1 MAAAV
6 AQERAQLC
14 NLLGYAEEILKI
26 GERVVSDLSK
36 DSLLSFYEHDVTN
49 LEGVGAPGGDDCWL
63 RVSRLREVGAPDVE
77 PIYQS
82 WLAKAASA
90 GPFERPRL
98 AETSLVSVS
107 PEVASDLM
115 EAGFAT
121 DDDIMKPLVRAAEI
135 PGHVD
140 VLLRLERM
148 PEFRQGFA
156 EWVDGPWTDW
166 EQSERPRRRSI
177 AFYNKLFE
185 VQQRMSAM
193 GDDVAVEVVMGV
205 GIARWNHPAG
215 KINAPLIEAI
225 TELEMDPRDG
235 AILVRTRQQPPR
247 LALRPFDMLEIDGVG
262 KLYREA
268 SEQLERLYND
278 PDIGFSP
285 HERAG
290 FEIALRMCQARLSSA
305 AVYERDAR
313 TDEADRTPPQAD
325 DKLRIS
331 DTWVIYVRQ
340 RSVNFRCEDIR
351 RLTARVS
358 ETKEPADLPAP
369 GRQIISRP
377 TNARVDD
384 DFIDLGNTVLHL
396 PGGPIMSS
404 QPVSSAASA
413 GRSGSQ
419 STEQAFFFPLPFNDD
434 QMEIVRRL
442 EDKEES
448 VVVVQGPPGT
458 GKTHTIAN
466 IIAHYMATGRR
477 VLVSA
482 REPEALAAI
491 QQKLPESIRDL
502 AIAVIHSDREG
513 SRQLELAVDILAS
526 QVKQIDRREYNQRR
540 IDLEQVLAETRIA
553 LADTD
558 ERIAQYAT
566 ENMTAVTYRGE
577 NLMPMSLAEKIEGER
592 SAHTWFPDELGMDK
606 RFDPKFSDE
615 DLLEAGQIRA
625 LLGSD
630 IIYPVEQ
637 LPDPTILPDVP
648 RLLAA
653 HDALVRERKYEI
665 RSAAGDLP
673 FVSFSPAA
681 GMEQARTLHAWLTDL
696 GAWTQEI
703 DPVACWLTDLY
714 RLLVGAKPTTGIIR
728 EGLRQLCQEWAT
740 LWNESQ
746 RFALRGVDVPTA
758 AASDSAF
765 ISAIDAL
772 SAGKKPFGMFAFGK
786 SGLKGKID
794 AVRIDGSA
802 PVGAEGWSCI
812 RDYIGWQRQVLGFT
826 GRWSTAA
833 KAAGY
838 PPLAE
843 ELDAATVELLQIGQL
858 MDRLHRFHT
867 DASDRLE
874 QLAMLFPYGV
884 DHASVVFSFEVT
896 VVLEALAASLA
907 EDGHAEAIAIR
918 CTLDD
923 VGGMGKL
930 PLHSAVLAIRDV
942 LGDTDVSPRD
952 IGEGWRDVLAEARRL
967 HALRPRR
974 LRLNEISGLISA
986 SGATNWA
993 NALMQQS
1000 PAEGDAWINLS
1011 WKDTWDW
1018 ARADGYLRGISSR
1031 QTLAALSAKRAA
1043 LDEKQ
1048 RELLGEIVRLRTFI
1062 GLKQGI
1068 TERIASALTK
1078 FGMKVRQLGAGTGKS
1093 AERHRRAIREATL
1106 EAADAV
1112 PCWILPEWRVAEQL
1126 SSELATFDLVII
1138 DEASQSDITSL
1149 PTVLRGKKLLVVGD
1163 DKQVSPS
1170 AVGMEEKTVIQL
1182 RETFLRGM
1190 DIANYLEPTT
1200 SLYDLASMTCPS
1212 SVIMLR
1218 EHFRCVEPIIRFSS
1232 RFYPKALLPLR
1243 IATSEERLDPP
1254 LIDIYVPHGHKTRDV
1269 NDVEAEVIVEEI
1281 SRLVDD
1287 PSYAGRSIGV
1297 ISLIGDKQAKLIQD
1311 KLTKVIGTQAI
1322 TRHRIMCGNASG
1334 FQGQE
1339 RDIIFLSMV
1348 ACPSTA
1354 RAQTARIMEQR
1365 FNVALSRARDRMY
1378 LVRSVPAA
1386 MLSPADLKALVIEHF
1401 RNPMAGAVV
1410 VQSKDVLDA
1419 CDSDFERDVGKCLL
1433 DRGYRVRPQVP
1444 VGPFRIDFVVEG
1456 EQGRRLAVE
1465 LDGDRYHGP
1474 ERWAEDQYRQR
1485 ALERLG
1491 WVFWRCWGSHWL
1503 SDRAG
1508 SLDDL
1513 LATLERLKIEPV
1525 GGDFSPQVWTEHRT
1539 IPDPSAPVLAAQTVA
1554 AETGH
1559 PALATIDD
1567 VETEAVP
1574 ILTNVLPLPQAV
1586 DLEVI
1591 VEAGDTVIVRFSDDN
1606 RVRRFRLS
1614 KDAHDPDLGIVNIRQ
1629 PIGEALLGNSLE
1641 EELELLVG
1649 GVSRRVIIEKITKA
1663 A

>member
-1 MAAAV
+1 VHATD
-6 AQERAQLC
+6 AQERAHLC
-14 NLLGYAEEILKI
+14 NLLGYAEEILKM
-26 GERVVSDLSK
+26 GEKVVTDLAK
-36 DSLLSFYEHDVTN
+36 DALLSFYEHDVTS
-49 LEGVGAPGGDDCWL
+49 LEGVEAPGGDDCWL
-63 RVSRLREVGAPDVE
+63 RVSRLREVAAPD
-77 PIYQS
+77 PDTIYQS
-82 WLAKAASA
+82 WLTKTASPA
-90 GPFERPRL
+90 TFEKPRL
-98 AETSLVSVS
+98 TETNLITVSV
-107 PEVASDLM
+107 ETASDLL
-115 EAGFAT
+115 EAGLAT
-121 DDDIMKPLVRAAEI
+121 DDDVMEPLARAAEAA
-135 PGHVD
+135 GTVD

-148 PEFRQGFA
+148 PEFRLGFTS
-156 EWVDGPWTDW
+156 WLDGPWSAW
-166 EQSERPRRRSI
+166 AEAERPRRRSI
-177 AFYNKLFE
+177 AFYNRLFE

-193 GDDVAVEVVMGV
+193 GDDVAVEAVMGV
-205 GIARWNHPAG
+205 GIARWNHKGA

-225 TELEMDPRDG
+225 TELGMDPTDG
-235 AILVRTRQQPPR
+235 SIVVRTRQQPPR
-247 LALRPFDMLEIDGVG
+247 LALRPFDVLEIDGVG

-268 SEQLERLYND
+268 TEQLERLYND

-290 FEIALRMCQARLSSA
+290 FEIVLRMCHARLSSA
-305 AVYERDAR
+305 ALYERDTR
-313 TDEADRTPPQAD
+313 TDEADRTPPLAD

-331 DTWVIYVRQ
+331 DTWVLYVRQ

-351 RLTARVS
+351 RLAARVR
-358 ETKEPADLPAP
+358 ETKELVDLPAP

-377 TNARVDD
+377 TNARVDED
-384 DFIDLGNTVLHL
+384 VVDLGNTVLHL
-396 PGGPIMSS
+396 PGRPMVSGQQGSS
-404 QPVSSAASA
+404 GAASGGS
-413 GRSGSQ
+413 GRQ
-419 STEQAFFFPLPFNDD
+419 RPDRAFFFPLPYNDD

-442 EDKEES
+442 DDDEES
-448 VVVVQGPPGT
+448 AVVVQGPPGT

-526 QVKQIDRREYNQRR
+526 QVKQIDKREYNERR
-540 IDLEQVLAETRIA
+540 IDLEQTLAETRVA
-553 LADTD
+553 LAETD
-558 ERIAQYAT
+558 ERIARYAT

-577 NLMPMSLAEKIEGER
+577 QLLPMSLAATIEAER
-592 SAHTWFPDELGMDK
+592 SLHTWFPDAIGMDK
-606 RFDPKFSDE
+606 RFDPQFSTE
-615 DLLEAGQIRA
+615 EVLEAGRIRA
-625 LLGSD
+625 ELGPD
-630 IIYPVEQ
+630 IVYPIEHICD
-637 LPDPTILPDVP
+637 PDILPDVP

-653 HDALVRERKYEI
+653 HETLVRERKYEM
-665 RSAAGDLP
+665 RSSAGDLP
-673 FVSFSPAA
+673 FVSFSQAV
-681 GMEQARTLHAWLTDL
+681 GMEQARTLHGWLSDL
-696 GAWTQEI
+696 RTWAEDI
-703 DPVACWLTDLY
+703 APVAPWLKELY
-714 RLLVGAKPTTGIIR
+714 RLLVGAKPATDVIR
-728 EGLRQLCQEWAT
+728 DGLRQLSREWAT

-746 RFALRGVDVPTA
+746 PFVLRGIELPGA
-758 AASDSAF
+758 AATDPAFTSAL
-765 ISAIDAL
+765 DAL
-772 SAGKKPFGMFAFGK
+772 AAGRKPFGLFSFGQ
-786 SGLKGKID
+786 SGLKGKVE
-794 AVRIDGSA
+794 AVRIDGAA
-802 PVGAEGWSCI
+802 PSGPEAWSCI
-812 RDYIGWQRQVLGFT
+812 RDYIAWQRRVQGFT
-826 GRWSTAA
+826 SRWSAAA
-833 KAAGY
+833 KAGEFPPFPGDAEAAG
-838 PPLAE
+838 
-843 ELDAATVELLQIGQL
+843 TQLLQMGHL
-858 MDRLHRFHT
+858 VDRLHRFHI
-867 DASDRLE
+867 DAAVKLE
-874 QLAMLFPYGV
+874 QLASLFPYAV
-884 DHASVVFSFEVT
+884 DHRRVVFDFDIN
-896 VVLEALAASLA
+896 VVLEALSVSLA

-918 CTLDD
+918 RTLDE
-923 VGGMGKL
+923 VGGLGKL
-930 PLHSAVLAIRDV
+930 PLHSAVLSVREV
-942 LGDTDVSPRD
+942 LGDPDVSPRE
-952 IGEGWRDVLAEARRL
+952 IGEGWRDVIGEARRL
-967 HALRPRR
+967 HALRTSR
-974 LRLNEISGLISA
+974 LRLDEIAGRISG
-986 SGATNWA
+986 SGAPKWA
-993 NALMQQS
+993 AALMREVSERDDPWVS
-1000 PAEGDAWINLS
+1000 PA
-1011 WKDTWDW
+1011 WKDSWDW
-1018 ARADGYLRGISSR
+1018 ARADGYMRGISSR
-1031 QTLAALSAKRAA
+1031 HTLTTLSAKRAA

-1170 AVGMEEKTVIQL
+1170 AVGMEEKTVVQL

-1200 SLYDLASMTCPS
+1200 SLYDLASMTCPG

-1243 IATSEERLDPP
+1243 VATSEERLDPP
-1254 LIDIYVPHGHKTRDV
+1254 LIDIYVPHGRKNRDV

-1281 SRLVDD
+1281 SRLVED
-1287 PSYAGRSIGV
+1287 PAYVGRSIGV

-1311 KLTKVIGTQAI
+1311 KLTKAVGTEAI

-1354 RAQTARIMEQR
+1354 RAQTARLMEQR

-1378 LVRSVPAA
+1378 LVRSVAAA
-1386 MLSPADLKALVIEHF
+1386 MLSATDLKALVIEHF
-1401 RNPMAGAVV
+1401 RNPMVGPVV
-1410 VQSKDVLDA
+1410 AQSKEILDA
-1419 CDSDFERDVGKCLL
+1419 CDSDFERDVGRCLL

-1456 EQGRRLAVE
+1456 DRGRRLAVE

-1503 SDRAG
+1503 SDRQG

-1513 LATLERLKIEPV
+1513 LATLGRMGIEPV
-1525 GGDFSPQVWTEHRT
+1525 GGEFSPQVWTEHRT
-1539 IPDPSAPVLAAQTVA
+1539 IEDPSAVVVSAQAVA

-1559 PALATIDD
+1559 PVLATVDGMEPETVPPVLVNLPIPQG
-1567 VETEAVP
+1567 VERE
-1574 ILTNVLPLPQAV
+1574 
-1586 DLEVI
+1586 EI
-1591 VEAGDTVIVRFSDDN
+1591 VEAGDTVIVRFADDN

-1614 KDAHDPDLGIVNIRQ
+1614 SDAHDPDLGIVHVGQ

-1641 EELELLVG
+1641 EELELLVA

>member
-1 MAAAV
+1 M
-6 AQERAQLC
+6 
-14 NLLGYAEEILKI
+14 

-36 DSLLSFYEHDVTN
+36 DALVSFYEHDVTN
-49 LEGVGAPGGDDCWL
+49 LEGVAAPGGDDCWL
-63 RVSRLREVGAPDVE
+63 RVSRLREIAAPDAE
-77 PIYQS
+77 PVYQS
-82 WLAKAASA
+82 WLAKATSP

-98 AETSLVSVS
+98 AETNLVSLS
-107 PEVASDLM
+107 LEMASDLL
-115 EAGFAT
+115 EAGLAT
-121 DDDIMKPLVRAAEI
+121 GDDVMKPLIRSGEN
-135 PGHVD
+135 PGNID

-156 EWVDGPWTDW
+156 EWVDGPWSAW
-166 EQSERPRRRSI
+166 EQSEKPRRRSI
-177 AFYNKLFE
+177 TFYNKLFE

-193 GDDVAVEVVMGV
+193 GDDVAIEVVMGV

-225 TELEMDPRDG
+225 SELEMDPRDG

-285 HERAG
+285 HDRAG

-313 TDEADRTPPQAD
+313 ADEADRTPPQAD

-351 RLTARVS
+351 RLTTRVR
-358 ETKEPADLPAP
+358 ETKEPTDLPAP

-384 DFIDLGNTVLHL
+384 DVVDLGNTVLHL
-396 PGGPIMSS
+396 PGGPIMAS
-404 QPVSSAASA
+404 QPVSSGASA
-413 GRSGSQ
+413 GSSGRQ
-419 STEQAFFFPLPFNDD
+419 STERAFFFPLPYNDD

-442 EDKEES
+442 EDEEAS

-526 QVKQIDRREYNQRR
+526 KVKQIDKREYNERR
-540 IDLEQVLAETRIA
+540 IELEQILAETRVA
-553 LADTD
+553 LAETD
-558 ERIAQYAT
+558 ERISRYAT
-566 ENMTAVTYRGE
+566 ENMAAVSYRGE
-577 NLMPMSLAEKIEGER
+577 KLMPMSLAEKIEAER
-592 SAHTWFPDELGMDK
+592 SLHIWFPDELGMDK
-606 RFDPKFSDE
+606 RFDPKFSAE
-615 DLLEAGQIRA
+615 ELLEAGQIRA
-625 LLGSD
+625 ELGSD
-630 IIYPVEQ
+630 IVYPVEQ
-637 LPDPTILPDVP
+637 VPDPATLPDIP

-665 RSAAGDLP
+665 RSAAGGLP
-673 FVSFSPAA
+673 FVSFSPTV
-681 GMEQARTLHAWLTDL
+681 GMEQARILHMWLTDL
-696 GAWTQEI
+696 GAWVQEI
-703 DPVACWLTDLY
+703 ASIAPWLAELY
-714 RLLVGAKPTTGIIR
+714 RVLVCVKPANDVIR
-728 EGLRQLCQEWAT
+728 DGLRQLCFEWAT
-740 LWNESQ
+740 LWIESQ
-746 RFALRGVDVPTA
+746 KFLLRGVELPGT
-758 AASDSAF
+758 AASDLAF
-765 ISAIDAL
+765 ISALDAL
-772 SAGKKPFGMFAFGK
+772 SAGRKPFGVFSFGQ
-786 SGLKGKID
+786 SGLKSKIE

-802 PVGAEGWSCI
+802 PAGAEAWSCI
-812 RDYIGWQRQVLGFT
+812 RNYIGWQRRVQGFT
-826 GRWSTAA
+826 GRWSAAA
-833 KAAGY
+833 KAADF
-838 PPLAE
+838 PPLAAE
-843 ELDAATVELLQIGQL
+843 PDAANTQLLQIGHL
-858 MDRLHRFHT
+858 MDRLHRLHT
-867 DASDRLE
+867 DAPGRLE
-874 QLAMLFPYGV
+874 QLTMLFPYGV
-884 DHASVVFSFEVT
+884 DHARVVFSFEIT
-896 VVLEALAASLA
+896 VVLEALSASLA

-918 CTLDD
+918 CMLDE

-930 PLHSAVLAIRDV
+930 PLHSAVLSVREV
-942 LGDTDVSPRD
+942 LGDTEVSPRD
-952 IGEGWRDVLAEARRL
+952 IGEGWRDVIAEARRL
-967 HALRPRR
+967 HALKPGR

-986 SGATNWA
+986 SGATKWA
-993 NALMQQS
+993 AALMQES
-1000 PAEGDAWINLS
+1000 TAERDPWIHPT

-1018 ARADGYLRGISSR
+1018 ARADGYMRGISSR
-1031 QTLAALSAKRAA
+1031 HTLATLSAKRAA

-1106 EAADAV
+1106 EAVDAV

-1243 IATSEERLDPP
+1243 VATSEERLDPP
-1254 LIDIYVPHGHKTRDV
+1254 LIDIYVPHGRKLRDV
-1269 NDVEAEVIVEEI
+1269 NDAEAEVIVEEI
-1281 SRLVDD
+1281 RRLVED

-1311 KLTKVIGTQAI
+1311 KLTKAIGTEAI

-1348 ACPSTA
+1348 ACPSTT
-1354 RAQTARIMEQR
+1354 RTQTARLMEQR

-1378 LVRSVPAA
+1378 LVRSVAAA
-1386 MLSPADLKALVIEHF
+1386 MLSTADLKALVIEHF

-1410 VQSKDVLDA
+1410 VQSKEILDA
-1419 CDSDFERDVGKCLL
+1419 CDSGFERDVGKCLL

-1503 SDRAG
+1503 SDRQG

-1539 IPDPSAPVLAAQTVA
+1539 IPDPSTPVVAAQTVA

-1559 PALATIDD
+1559 PVLATVNGVEPEALPSVID
-1567 VETEAVP
+1567 VP
-1574 ILTNVLPLPQAV
+1574 PPPPAV
-1586 DLEVI
+1586 DMEVI
-1591 VEAGDTVIVRFSDDN
+1591 VEAGDTVIVRFADDN

-1614 KDAHDPDLGIVNIRQ
+1614 KDAHDPDLGVVNVGQ

-1641 EELELLVG
+1641 EELELLVA